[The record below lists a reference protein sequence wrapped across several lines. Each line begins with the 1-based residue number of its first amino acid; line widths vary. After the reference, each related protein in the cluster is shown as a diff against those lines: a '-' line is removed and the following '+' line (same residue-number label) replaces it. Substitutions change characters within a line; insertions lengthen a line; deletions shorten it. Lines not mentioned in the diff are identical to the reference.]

1 MIYYSILI
9 PLFLAV
15 FLSLYII
22 PHILVVSV
30 KKELADETSMELT
43 GKKRRNVPRLGGV
56 SLFPILVIS
65 VGIPLAGT
73 FLLGAS
79 FNTNGETADYF
90 VEFVMMIAGLT
101 AMYLVGVMD
110 DLIGVSMRSKLII
123 ELLAAL
129 MIPLSGLWI
138 NNLQGLFG
146 VYELSPWIGIPLTV
160 AAVMYI
166 SNTIPMLDDVDGLA
180 SGLAVIAYSVMGFLC
195 FWGHQYL
202 ILMLCAGM
210 IGVLLPFMFRN
221 VMGWRLFGWRKLF
234 FGETGGLTIGY
245 LLAFVVIVVGQMGGS
260 QLPTGVGMICFGTLL
275 IPMFDVMR
283 VAITRLVNGRNI
295 FRSGDHNHIHHRLM
309 TAGLQPAMILLTLM
323 IISLGYIG
331 LNVIGVMMGSD
342 LSLLL
347 VTNVGVWL
355 IMQVVIMYYKNK
367 GEGRYV

>member
-43 GKKRRNVPRLGGV
+43 GKKKRNVPRLGGV

-73 FLLGAS
+73 FLLGTS

-90 VEFVMMIAGLT
+90 VEFVMMVAGLT

-146 VYELSPWIGIPLTV
+146 IYELSPWIGIPLTV

-180 SGLAVIAYSVMGFLC
+180 SGLAMIAYSVMGVLC
-195 FWGHQYL
+195 FLGHQYL
-202 ILMLCAGM
+202 ILMVCAGM
-210 IGVLLPFMFRN
+210 VGVLLPFMFRN

-309 TAGLQPAMILLTLM
+309 TAGLQPATILLTLM
-323 IISLGYIG
+323 MISLGYIS

-355 IMQVVIMYYKNK
+355 VMQVVIMYYKNK

>member
-1 MIYYSILI
+1 
-9 PLFLAV
+9 
-15 FLSLYII
+15 
-22 PHILVVSV
+22 
-30 KKELADETSMELT
+30 
-43 GKKRRNVPRLGGV
+43 
-56 SLFPILVIS
+56 
-65 VGIPLAGT
+65 
-73 FLLGAS
+73 
-79 FNTNGETADYF
+79 
-90 VEFVMMIAGLT
+90 
-101 AMYLVGVMD
+101 
-110 DLIGVSMRSKLII
+110 
-123 ELLAAL
+123 
-129 MIPLSGLWI
+129 
-138 NNLQGLFG
+138 
-146 VYELSPWIGIPLTV
+146 
-160 AAVMYI
+160 
-166 SNTIPMLDDVDGLA
+166 
-180 SGLAVIAYSVMGFLC
+180 
-195 FWGHQYL
+195 
-202 ILMLCAGM
+202 M

>member
-90 VEFVMMIAGLT
+90 VEFVMMVAGLT

-138 NNLQGLFG
+138 NNLQG
-146 VYELSPWIGIPLTV
+146 
-160 AAVMYI
+160 
-166 SNTIPMLDDVDGLA
+166 
-180 SGLAVIAYSVMGFLC
+180 
-195 FWGHQYL
+195 
-202 ILMLCAGM
+202 
-210 IGVLLPFMFRN
+210 
-221 VMGWRLFGWRKLF
+221 
-234 FGETGGLTIGY
+234 
-245 LLAFVVIVVGQMGGS
+245 
-260 QLPTGVGMICFGTLL
+260 
-275 IPMFDVMR
+275 
-283 VAITRLVNGRNI
+283 
-295 FRSGDHNHIHHRLM
+295 
-309 TAGLQPAMILLTLM
+309 
-323 IISLGYIG
+323 
-331 LNVIGVMMGSD
+331 
-342 LSLLL
+342 
-347 VTNVGVWL
+347 
-355 IMQVVIMYYKNK
+355 
-367 GEGRYV
+367 